1 MNVQATE
8 ITAKSWAMIATLG
21 VVWGGTFMVQS
32 IALQTTPPFWVASAR
47 IGFATLL
54 TWVVWRWRGGLMF
67 TTAQTDWPRLT
78 LVALLSSA
86 VPFMCLSWGQ
96 QFVPSAF
103 AGVSMASVTLFIL
116 PLAHL
121 FLPGERMTL
130 RRTLGFLLGFAGVA
144 ALIGPEAL
152 SATGAA
158 NESWGRAACLAAAG
172 CYAVSSV
179 MMRRLPPID
188 PIGLTFATLAIG
200 ALLVIPVAAFAHGA
214 PANPGLNG
222 LLVLALLGLVPTAGA
237 NLLRIL
243 VIRSAGPVFMS
254 LTNYLVPLCS
264 ILFGWLIL
272 SEQLP
277 ASLFL
282 GMALILSGVFLS
294 QWGALTRLFRRL

>member
-1 MNVQATE
+1 MTPQAPE
-8 ITAKSWAMIATLG
+8 ITARSWAMITLLG
-21 VVWGGTFMVQS
+21 VIWGGTFMVQS
-32 IALQTTPPFWVASAR
+32 IALQTTPPFWVAAAR
-47 IGFATLL
+47 VSFAAALSFL
-54 TWVVWRWRGGLMF
+54 VWRLRGGRMF
-67 TTAQTDWPRLT
+67 TGAETDWPRLT
-78 LVALLSSA
+78 AVALLSSA

-103 AGVSMASVTLFIL
+103 AGVSMASVTLFVL
-116 PLAHL
+116 PLAHV

-130 RRTLGFLLGFAGVA
+130 RRTLGFLLGFIGVA
-144 ALIGPEAL
+144 ALLGPEAL
-152 SATGAA
+152 KSTGVD
-158 NESWGRAACLAAAG
+158 NESWGRLACLAAAA

-188 PIGLTFATLAIG
+188 PIGLTFATVGIG
-200 ALLVIPVAAFAHGA
+200 ALFVIPVAAAVHGT
-214 PANPGLNG
+214 PPDPGLNG

-243 VIRSAGPVFMS
+243 VVRSAGPVFMN

-272 SEQLP
+272 SEDLP

-282 GMALILSGVFLS
+282 GMILILSGVFIS
-294 QWGALTRLFRRL
+294 QWGALTRLFRRA

>member
-1 MNVQATE
+1 
-8 ITAKSWAMIATLG
+8 MIATLG

-32 IALQTTPPFWVASAR
+32 LALQTTAPFWVAAAR
-47 IGFATLL
+47 VSFAALL
-54 TWVVWRWRGGLMF
+54 TFLVWRLRGGRMF
-67 TTAQTDWPRLT
+67 TTTQTDWPRLT

-86 VPFMCLSWGQ
+86 IPFMCLSWGQ

-130 RRTLGFLLGFAGVA
+130 RRTAGFLLGFAGVA

-158 NESWGRAACLAAAG
+158 NESWGRAACLGAAC

-188 PIGLTFATLAIG
+188 PIGLTFATVGIG
-200 ALLVIPVAAFAHGA
+200 ALFVIPVAAITHGA
-214 PANPGLNG
+214 PANPGPQG
-222 LLVLALLGLVPTAGA
+222 LLLLALLGLVPTAGA

-282 GMALILSGVFLS
+282 GMALILAGVLLS
-294 QWGALTRLFRRL
+294 QLGALTRLFRRQ

>member
-1 MNVQATE
+1 MNVQAPD
-8 ITAKSWAMIATLG
+8 ITARSWAMIATLG

-32 IALQTTPPFWVASAR
+32 LALQTTAPFWVAAAR
-47 IGFATLL
+47 VSFAALL
-54 TWVVWRWRGGLMF
+54 TALVWRLRGGRMF
-67 TTAQTDWPRLT
+67 TTPVTDWPRLT

-86 VPFMCLSWGQ
+86 IPFMCLSWGQ

-130 RRTLGFLLGFAGVA
+130 RRTAGFLLGFAGVA

-152 SATGAA
+152 SATGTA

-188 PIGLTFATLAIG
+188 PIGLTFATVAIG
-200 ALLVIPVAAFAHGA
+200 ALFVIPVAALVHGA
-214 PANPGLNG
+214 PSNPGTNG
-222 LLVLALLGLVPTAGA
+222 LLMLALLGLVPTAGA

-272 SEQLP
+272 SEDLP
-277 ASLFL
+277 GSLFL

-294 QWGALTRLFRRL
+294 QWGALTRLFRRP